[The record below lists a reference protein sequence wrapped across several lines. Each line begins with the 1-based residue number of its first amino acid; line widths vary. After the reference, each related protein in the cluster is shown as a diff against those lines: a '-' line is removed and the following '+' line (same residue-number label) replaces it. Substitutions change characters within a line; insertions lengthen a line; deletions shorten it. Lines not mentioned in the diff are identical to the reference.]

1 MIFFCKYIDHVKL
14 NSEFNWVNMAIAPHQ
29 VSPNISHQAL
39 YAQDF
44 CLWVEQAITLLRE
57 GNLKELDLENLLE
70 EIEDM
75 GSSQKSALEIN
86 LEVILM
92 HLLKY
97 KYQPNKRS
105 NSWRYTIIEHR
116 RRIYKAFKNSPS
128 LKRHFLEEFAE
139 AYAGA
144 RKLASVETEI
154 LIHTFPLESPFT
166 PEQVLDEDYL
176 PEV

>member
-1 MIFFCKYIDHVKL
+1 
-14 NSEFNWVNMAIAPHQ
+14 MAIAPHQ
-29 VSPNISHQAL
+29 VSPNISHQSL
-39 YAQDF
+39 YEQDF
-44 CLWVEQAITLLRE
+44 CLWVEQAMTLLRE

-75 GSSQKSALEIN
+75 GRSEKRSISSN
-86 LEVILM
+86 LEVVLM

-97 KYQPNKRS
+97 KYQPSKRS
-105 NSWRYTIIEHR
+105 SSWRYTIIEHR
-116 RRIYKAFKNSPS
+116 RRLFKDFKISPS
-128 LKRHFLEEFAE
+128 LKKYFLEEFAD

-154 LIHTFPLESPFT
+154 PIHTFPLESPFT